1 LRDELFASFLRKKR
15 RRESKGFCFFFPEKR
30 KSINNQLRWL
40 GVSPEKELEK
50 FELPCHSIKTHMSDT
65 GQLSIEKLQ
74 QELSLKQL
82 QINSLLTITQA
93 INDNVPAPELYNMY
107 KSFMGWEM
115 EIKRMALFFRNEEE
129 YECVAHLNADI
140 LAQQVDLG
148 PVLESYAKMQRL
160 TKNDPA
166 IFQSFD
172 LIIPVYHKK
181 NPIAF
186 ALVGGIRPDSDDYT
200 RIQFITT
207 FTNIIA
213 VAIENKRL
221 FKRQLEQERFAR
233 DMELASNVQKM
244 LIPETLPKSEFF
256 ELATVYKPHLTVG
269 GDYFDFIQYDEKRLA
284 FCIADISGKGVS
296 AAILMANFQA
306 ILQSLIYQYRDLET
320 FVYALN
326 QAVYRITRSDR
337 FITLFIGELNLR
349 NNTLQYINAGHFP
362 PFLIQNGEITRLESG
377 CTIIGAFETLPE
389 LKMGEVRL
397 TSPGTIF
404 ACTDGLTDITNEM
417 GKYFDDDEIKAVI
430 DREEGFTS
438 AAELNEALMSK
449 VDLFRGTRA
458 YPDDIALLA
467 CNYVV

>member
-1 LRDELFASFLRKKR
+1 
-15 RRESKGFCFFFPEKR
+15 
-30 KSINNQLRWL
+30 
-40 GVSPEKELEK
+40 
-50 FELPCHSIKTHMSDT
+50 MSEA

-93 INDNVPAPELYNMY
+93 INDNVAAPELYSMY
-107 KSFMGWEM
+107 KSFIGWEM
-115 EIKRMALFFRNEEE
+115 GIKRMALFFRQDEEWQ
-129 YECVAHLNADI
+129 CVTQLQAEHLNYQAHLGQI
-140 LAQQVDLG
+140 LKKF
-148 PVLESYAKMQRL
+148 SKTQRI
-160 TKNDPA
+160 TKSDPEP
-166 IFQSFD
+166 FQGFD

-186 ALVGGIRPDSDDYT
+186 ALIGGIKADGDDYP

-233 DMELASNVQKM
+233 DMELSSSVQKM
-244 LIPETLPKSEFF
+244 LIPDHLPQSKFF
-256 ELATVYKPHLTVG
+256 EMATVYKPHMTVG
-269 GDYFDFIQYDEKRLA
+269 GDYFDFIQYDDRRLA

-320 FVYALN
+320 FVIALN

-362 PFLIQNGEITRLESG
+362 PFLIQNGETTRLEKG

-389 LKMGEVRL
+389 MAMGEVKL
-397 TSPGTIF
+397 EYPGIIF
-404 ACTDGLTDITNEM
+404 ACTDGLTDVTNET
-417 GKYFDDDEIKAVI
+417 GAYFDDARISSVLQGADQYI
-430 DREEGFTS
+430 S
-438 AAELNEALMSK
+438 ADLLNGAIINEM
-449 VDLFRGTRA
+449 DIFRGTST
-458 YPDDIALLA
+458 YPDDIAMLSLK
-467 CNYVV
+467 YVV

>member
-1 LRDELFASFLRKKR
+1 
-15 RRESKGFCFFFPEKR
+15 
-30 KSINNQLRWL
+30 
-40 GVSPEKELEK
+40 
-50 FELPCHSIKTHMSDT
+50 MSET

-93 INDNVPAPELYNMY
+93 INDNVAAPELYSMY
-107 KSFMGWEM
+107 KSFIGWEM
-115 EIKRMALFFRNEEE
+115 GIKRMALFFRNDDEWQ
-129 YECVAHLNADI
+129 CVTHLNAEE
-140 LAQQVDLG
+140 LAYQEQLG
-148 PVLESYAKMQRL
+148 PVLLKFSKTQRIVE
-160 TKNDPA
+160 TDPEE
-166 IFQSFD
+166 FQDFD

-181 NPIAF
+181 IPIAF
-186 ALVGGIRPDSDDYT
+186 ALMGGIKSDSDDYT

-221 FKRQLEQERFAR
+221 FKRQIEQERFTR
-233 DMELASNVQKM
+233 DMELASQVQKM
-244 LIPETLPKSEFF
+244 LIPDYLPKSRFF
-256 ELATVYKPHLTVG
+256 EMATVYKPHFTVG
-269 GDYFDFIQYDEKRLA
+269 GDYFDFVQYDERRLV

-349 NNTLQYINAGHFP
+349 NNTLQYINAGHYP
-362 PFLIQNGEITRLESG
+362 PYLMQNGEITRLESG

-389 LKMGEVRL
+389 IKMGEVKL
-397 TSPGTIF
+397 THPGTIV
-404 ACTDGLTDITNEM
+404 ACTDGLTDVTNEF
-417 GKYFDDDEIKAVI
+417 GAYFDDNHIIEILQRS
-430 DREEGFTS
+430 DQFSS
-438 AAELNEALMSK
+438 ADQLNEALMNEL
-449 VDLFRGTRA
+449 DLFRDTKM
-458 YPDDIALLA
+458 YPDDIALLT
-467 CNYVV
+467 CRYTV

>member
-1 LRDELFASFLRKKR
+1 MA
-15 RRESKGFCFFFPEKR
+15 
-30 KSINNQLRWL
+30 
-40 GVSPEKELEK
+40 
-50 FELPCHSIKTHMSDT
+50 DT
-65 GQLSIEKLQ
+65 VQLSIEKLQ

-93 INDNVPAPELYNMY
+93 INDNVAAPELYNMY
-107 KSFMGWEM
+107 KSFIGWEM
-115 EIKRMALFFRNEEE
+115 GIKRMALFFNQEDEWQ
-129 YECVAHLNADI
+129 CMTHLKADH
-140 LAQQVDLG
+140 LTHVDDLG
-148 PVLESYAKMQRL
+148 PILKKFTKTQRI
-160 TKNDPA
+160 TKTDPE
-166 IFQSFD
+166 ILQGFD
-172 LIIPVYHKK
+172 LMIPVYHKK

-186 ALVGGIRPDSDDYT
+186 ALVGGIRAEGDDYS
-200 RIQFITT
+200 RLQFITT

-221 FKRQLEQERFAR
+221 FKRQIEQERFDR

-244 LIPETLPKSEFF
+244 LIPDHLPQSKYF
-256 ELATVYKPHLTVG
+256 ELASVYKPHLTVG

-349 NNTLQYINAGHFP
+349 NHTLQYINAGHFP

-377 CTIIGAFETLPE
+377 CTIIGAFETLPDIQ
-389 LKMGEVRL
+389 MGEVSL
-397 TSPGTIF
+397 KHPGMIF
-404 ACTDGLTDITNEM
+404 ACTDGLTDVKNDS
-417 GKYFDDDEIKAVI
+417 GVYFEDEQISNILLKTTTATTP
-430 DREEGFTS
+430 DM
-438 AAELNEALMSK
+438 LNEILMAE
-449 VDLFRGTRA
+449 VDLFRGTNP
-458 YPDDIALLA
+458 YPDDIALLT
-467 CNYVV
+467 CKYKV

>member
-1 LRDELFASFLRKKR
+1 
-15 RRESKGFCFFFPEKR
+15 
-30 KSINNQLRWL
+30 
-40 GVSPEKELEK
+40 
-50 FELPCHSIKTHMSDT
+50 MSET

-93 INDNVPAPELYNMY
+93 INDNVAAPELYSMY
-107 KSFMGWEM
+107 KSFIGWEM
-115 EIKRMALFFRNEEE
+115 GIKRMALFFRQEDHWQ
-129 YECVAHLNADI
+129 CVTHLQADHI
-140 LAQQVDLG
+140 SQHTHLG
-148 PVLESYAKMQRL
+148 PVLQKFTKTQRISR
-160 TKNDPA
+160 TDPEP
-166 IFQSFD
+166 FQGFD

-186 ALVGGIRPDSDDYT
+186 ALIGGIKADSDDYT

-221 FKRQLEQERFAR
+221 FKKQLEQERFAS
-233 DMELASNVQKM
+233 DMELASHVQKM
-244 LIPETLPKSEFF
+244 LIPDSLPQSRYFEMATL
-256 ELATVYKPHLTVG
+256 YKPHMTVG
-269 GDYFDFIQYDEKRLA
+269 GDYFDFIQYDEKKLA

-349 NNTLQYINAGHFP
+349 SNTLQYINAGHFP
-362 PFLIQNGEITRLESG
+362 PFLIQNGEIIRLESG
-377 CTIIGAFETLPE
+377 CTIIGAFETLPDIT
-389 LKMGEVRL
+389 MGEVKL
-397 TSPGTIF
+397 KHPGTIF
-404 ACTDGLTDITNEM
+404 ACTDGLSDVTNER
-417 GKYFDDDEIKAVI
+417 GSYYDDDLMEDILKGADHYI
-430 DREEGFTS
+430 S
-438 AAELNEALMSK
+438 AEALITSMINE
-449 VDLFRGTRA
+449 VDTFRGTRP
-458 YPDDIALLA
+458 YPDDIAMLSLK
-467 CNYVV
+467 YTV

>member
-1 LRDELFASFLRKKR
+1 
-15 RRESKGFCFFFPEKR
+15 
-30 KSINNQLRWL
+30 
-40 GVSPEKELEK
+40 
-50 FELPCHSIKTHMSDT
+50 MSET

-93 INDNVPAPELYNMY
+93 INDNVAAPELYSMY
-107 KSFMGWEM
+107 KSFIGWEM
-115 EIKRMALFFRNEEE
+115 GIKRMALFFRNEGEWQ
-129 YECVAHLNADI
+129 CVTQLQAEHLVNHDHLGQI
-140 LAQQVDLG
+140 L
-148 PVLESYAKMQRL
+148 KKFTKTQRI
-160 TKNDPA
+160 TKTDPEP
-166 IFQSFD
+166 FQGFD

-186 ALVGGIRPDSDDYT
+186 ALIGGIRQDSDDYP

-221 FKRQLEQERFAR
+221 FKKQLEQERFAS
-233 DMELASNVQKM
+233 DMELASHVQKM
-244 LIPETLPKSEFF
+244 LIPDHLPQSKYF
-256 ELATVYKPHLTVG
+256 ELATVYKPHLKVG
-269 GDYFDFIQYDEKRLA
+269 GDYFDFIQYDERRLA

-349 NNTLQYINAGHFP
+349 NNTLQYINAGHYP
-362 PFLIQNGEITRLESG
+362 PFLIQNGEINRLETG
-377 CTIIGAFETLPE
+377 CTIIGAFETLPDIQ
-389 LKMGEVRL
+389 MGEVKL
-397 TSPGTIF
+397 EYPGLIF
-404 ACTDGLTDITNEM
+404 ACTDGLTDVTNEV
-417 GKYFDDDEIKAVI
+417 GSYFDDARISNVLQGADHYI
-430 DREEGFTS
+430 S
-438 AAELNEALMSK
+438 AELLNDALITEM
-449 VDLFRGTRA
+449 DIFRGARP
-458 YPDDIALLA
+458 YPDDIAMLSLK
-467 CNYVV
+467 YVV